1 MKHKLRLFVFVFLTL
16 SVFSCVSYRKYRA
29 PVVLPD
35 DTLDIT
41 EPKYQKINY
50 GHDAYN
56 KIVTHTM
63 DQVLDFSR
71 QVRHILNKPKQA
83 MNVDAFGEVVD
94 SSWFT
99 NRNGRKRM
107 SLESIAR
114 GPNTGSGPDTSSP
127 WKIVKAKAEGI
138 TPGFNIEDSRGDRY
152 LIKFDPIGYSELP
165 TGAEVVCTKIF
176 YAAGYNVPENYITY
190 FDPSLLLV
198 GDNVEFED
206 EYGRK
211 RVMIPQDIEAI
222 LEKIERLPDG
232 RCRALASK
240 YLEGKII
247 GGFRYKGTRKDDPN
261 DIVPHEFR
269 RELRGLYVLCAW
281 LKHFDTKAGNNLDV
295 YVDESDKRFVKHYLI
310 DFGATLGSATTGPQA
325 RQKGHEYDFDLPA
338 IALNLLSVGLYV
350 RDWEKLGDIRYPS
363 IGRFESHDFNPRWS
377 RPNYPN
383 PAFDNCTDLDGY
395 WGAKLV
401 MSFTDEQIEK
411 IVEQGHY
418 SNLDASAYLV
428 KILKERRDI
437 TGRFWY
443 SRVNPLD
450 KFKVIEISPGNQEL
464 IFSDLGVEG
473 NLWPADQS
481 RYQYDFSLNN
491 IELKRSFNI
500 GHKKSIPLKKLE
512 KMVDQNQKMDKPI
525 SPEDQWIIT
534 LRVKRDREGA
544 WSKWTKVYL
553 LKDPVS
559 GKFTLL
565 GVERQN

>member
-1 MKHKLRLFVFVFLTL
+1 MKRKLRLSLIVFFIVTI
-16 SVFSCVSYRKYRA
+16 SGCVSYREYRA
-29 PVVLPD
+29 PRVLPD
-35 DTLDIT
+35 DTRDIP

-56 KIVTHTM
+56 KIVTHTL
-63 DQVLDFSR
+63 DQTFDVCR
-71 QVRHILNKPKQA
+71 QMRHILNKPKQA
-83 MNVDAFGEVVD
+83 MNVDAFEEVIE

-99 NRNGRKRM
+99 NRNARKHM
-107 SLESIAR
+107 SLEAIAR

-127 WKIVKAKAEGI
+127 WKIIQAKVEGI
-138 TPGFNIEDSRGDRY
+138 TPGFQIEDSLGNRY
-152 LIKFDPIGYSELP
+152 LIKFDPIGYSELV

-190 FDPSLLLV
+190 FDPSLLRI
-198 GDNVEFED
+198 GDNVEFVD
-206 EYGRK
+206 EYGRM
-211 RVMIPQDIEAI
+211 RMMVPQDIEAI
-222 LEKIERLPDG
+222 LKKIEHLPDD
-232 RCRALASK
+232 RYRALASK
-240 YLEGKII
+240 YLEGKIL

-281 LKHFDTKAGNNLDV
+281 LKHFDTKGGNNLDV
-295 YVDESDKRFVKHYLI
+295 YVDENGKRFVKHYLI
-310 DFGATLGSATTGPQA
+310 DFGATLGSATTGPQS
-325 RQKGHEYDFDLPA
+325 RHKGHEYDFDLPA
-338 IALNLLSVGLYV
+338 VVLNLMSFGVHV
-350 RDWEKLGDIRYPS
+350 RDWEKLGDVQYPS
-363 IGRFESHDFNPRWS
+363 IGRFDSHDFNPRWS

-383 PAFDNCTDLDGY
+383 PAFDNCTNLDGY

-401 MSFTDEQIEK
+401 MSFTDEQLEK
-411 IVEQGHY
+411 IVEQGQY
-418 SNLDASAYLV
+418 SNPDASAYLV

-450 KFKVIEISPGNQEL
+450 KFKVIETSPGNQEL

-473 NLWPADQS
+473 NLWTEDQS

-500 GHKKSIPLKKLE
+500 DNKKSISLKKLE
-512 KMVDQNQKMDKPI
+512 KMVDQNQKLNRPV
-525 SPEDQWIIT
+525 SAEDQWVIS
-534 LRVKRDREGA
+534 LKVKRDHEEK

-553 LKDPVS
+553 SRDPVS
-559 GKFTLL
+559 GEFTLL
-565 GVERQN
+565 GIRRQN